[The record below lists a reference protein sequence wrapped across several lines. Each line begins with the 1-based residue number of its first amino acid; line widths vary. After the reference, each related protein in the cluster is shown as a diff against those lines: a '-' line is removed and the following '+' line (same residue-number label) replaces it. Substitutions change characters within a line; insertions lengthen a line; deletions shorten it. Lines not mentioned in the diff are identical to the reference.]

1 LTKEKK
7 IGALVLAAGQ
17 STRFHSARPKLVHP
31 LSGRPILEWL
41 LRSLRAIGADPI
53 VVVVGRHAEEVER
66 ACGPGVRFAVQS
78 EPRGTGHAVLAA
90 REALASFRGP
100 LLVLNGDLP
109 LLGAETMRRL
119 VAAHVASGG
128 PLTMLTARLAQPRGW
143 GRILRRAGAVT
154 AIVEERDATEAQRAV
169 REVNV
174 GVYCVDPALLFSML
188 EGVTPNNAQGEI
200 YLTDI
205 VARAVHAGIRIG
217 DVTGDASEVGQIND
231 RGELAAME
239 KALRAR
245 INAKWMEAGVTF
257 EDPDTAY
264 VGPDVRIGRDTV
276 IGPNVHLHGRT
287 AIGEGCRLDGS
298 AFLTDSTV
306 GDRTHVLFGVVMTEA
321 EVGTDCRIG
330 PFAHLRPATRLARE
344 VHIGDFVE
352 TKNASLGRGTKAN
365 HLAYLGDADIGSEV
379 NVGAGT
385 ITCNYDGF
393 RKSRTVIGDR
403 VQIGSDTQLVAPVK
417 LGDDVYV
424 ASGTTVRREVPAGA
438 LVFNPRGEQHRA
450 GWVEARR
457 AREGAARRPGPR
469 RKRVAPKRPRPAA
482 KKGRAGKGGRRAPA

>member
-1 LTKEKK
+1 
-7 IGALVLAAGQ
+7 VLAAGQ
-17 STRFHSARPKLVHP
+17 SKRFRSAHSKLVHP
-31 LSGRPILEWL
+31 LGGRPILEWV
-41 LRSLRAIGADPI
+41 LRNLRAIGAEPI
-53 VVVVGRHAEEVER
+53 VVVVGRRAEEVGR
-66 ACGPGVRFAVQS
+66 TCGPGVTLAVQS

-90 REALASFRGP
+90 RAALASFRGS

-119 VAAHVASGG
+119 VAAHAASGG

-143 GRILRRAGAVT
+143 GRILRRGGAVT
-154 AIVEERDATEAQRAV
+154 AIVEERDATQAQRAGQ
-169 REVNV
+169 EVNV
-174 GVYCVDPALLFSML
+174 GVYCVDASVLFPML
-188 EGVTPNNAQGEI
+188 ERVTPDNAQGEI

-205 VARAVHAGIRIG
+205 VARAVLAGVRIG
-217 DVTGDASEVGQIND
+217 DVAADADEVGQIND

-245 INAKWMEAGVTF
+245 INAKWMQAGVTF

-264 VGPDVRIGRDTV
+264 VGPEVEIGRDTV
-276 IGPNVHLHGRT
+276 IGPNVHLRGRT

-298 AFLTDSTV
+298 AFLTDSIV
-306 GDRTHVLFGVVMTEA
+306 GDRTHVRFGVVMTEA
-321 EVGTDCRIG
+321 EVGPDCQVG
-330 PFAHLRPATRLARE
+330 PFAHLRPGTRLARE

-352 TKNASLGRGTKAN
+352 TKNTSLGCGTKAN

-379 NVGAGT
+379 NIGAGT

-403 VQIGSDTQLVAPVK
+403 VQVGSDTQLVAPVK
-417 LGDDVYV
+417 LGHDAYV

-438 LVFNPRGEQHRA
+438 LVFNPRGEEHRA

-457 AREGAARRPGPR
+457 ASQGVPRGPVPR
-469 RKRVAPKRPRPAA
+469 RKRAAPKRPRAGT
-482 KKGRAGKGGRRAPA
+482 KKAGAGKRGRRAPA